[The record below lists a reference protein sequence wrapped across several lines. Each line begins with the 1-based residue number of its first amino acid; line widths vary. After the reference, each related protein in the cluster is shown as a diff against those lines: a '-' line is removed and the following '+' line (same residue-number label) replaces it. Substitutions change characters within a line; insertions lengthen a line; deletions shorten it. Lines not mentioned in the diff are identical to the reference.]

1 MSERPRLGRP
11 RSVLLAQLIA
21 NLSPA
26 GDHASLPAAPGSPAD
41 RRGSSQPII
50 LDELR
55 RVILAGGAPPGTP
68 IPVGEIAEL
77 FGVSAIPVRE
87 SLKTLIGENLV
98 AHRPNAGYTVA
109 QLTRP
114 ELAEIY
120 LVRGVLESA
129 ALRAA
134 VEVAGPDDIERA
146 AGAHLALQ
154 RVLRDWDPRAYHR
167 ESRRF
172 HFALLTPCRM
182 HRLLNMFESAWNVT
196 EPFQPMR
203 YLPGPEREQL
213 HADHQEML
221 EAFTARDVTALLAAS
236 NRHHRRLESVIAA
249 LPGSAQDI

>member
-1 MSERPRLGRP
+1 MNERPGPPRP

-21 NLSPA
+21 
-26 GDHASLPAAPGSPAD
+26 D
-41 RRGSSQPII
+41 RSGNSQQVI

-68 IPVGEIAEL
+68 IPVGEVADL

-98 AHRPNAGYTVA
+98 THRPNAGYRVA
-109 QLTRP
+109 QLTRQ
-114 ELAEIY
+114 ELVEIY

-134 VEVAGPDDIERA
+134 VEVAGPEDVERA
-146 AGAHLALQ
+146 TEAHLALE
-154 RVLRDWDPRAYHR
+154 RVLQDWDPRAYHR

-172 HFALLTPCRM
+172 HFALITPCRM

-203 YLPGPEREQL
+203 YLPGPERHRL

-221 EAFTARDVTALLAAS
+221 DAFTARDAEALLAS
-236 NRHHRRLESVIAA
+236 SSRHHQRLESVIAA
-249 LPGSAQDI
+249 LPVPAQDI

>member
-1 MSERPRLGRP
+1 VTGRP

-21 NLSPA
+21 
-26 GDHASLPAAPGSPAD
+26 D
-41 RRGSSQPII
+41 RTSTSQQAI
-50 LDELR
+50 LNELR
-55 RVILAGGAPPGTP
+55 RVILAGGAPPGTS
-68 IPVGEIAEL
+68 IPVGEVADL

-98 AHRPNAGYTVA
+98 AHRPNAGYVVA
-109 QLTRP
+109 QLTRQ

-134 VEVAGPDDIERA
+134 VEVAGPEDVERA
-146 AGAHLALQ
+146 TDAQSALE
-154 RVLRDWDPRAYHR
+154 RVLRNWDPQAYHR

-172 HFALLTPCRM
+172 HLALITPCRM
-182 HRLLNMFESAWNVT
+182 HRLLHMFESAWNVT

-203 YLPGPEREQL
+203 YVPGPERDQL

-221 EAFTARDVTALLAAS
+221 DAFTARDTAALLAS
-236 NRHHRRLESVIAA
+236 SGRHHQRLESVIAA
-249 LPGSAQDI
+249 LPEQPFAG

>member
-1 MSERPRLGRP
+1 MQPPGR
-11 RSVLLAQLIA
+11 RSILLSQLITDRA
-21 NLSPA
+21 
-26 GDHASLPAAPGSPAD
+26 GSPQQA
-41 RRGSSQPII
+41 I

-55 RVILAGGAPPGTP
+55 RVILDGGAPPGTP
-68 IPVGEIAEL
+68 IPVGEVAEL

-98 AHRPNAGYTVA
+98 AHRPNAGYVVA
-109 QLTRP
+109 QLTRQ

-134 VEVAGPDDIERA
+134 CEVAGPDDVAQARE
-146 AGAHLALQ
+146 AHLALEK
-154 RVLRDWDPRAYHR
+154 VLLDWDPRAYHR

-172 HFALLTPCRM
+172 HVALIAPCRM
-182 HRLLNMFESAWNVT
+182 QRLLRMFESAWNVT

-203 YLPGPEREQL
+203 YVPGPERDQL

-221 EAFTARDVTALLAAS
+221 DAFTARDTEALLAS
-236 NRHHRRLESVIAA
+236 SGRHHQRLESVIAT
-249 LPGSAQDI
+249 LPDHAGLITDPGPAAP

>member
-1 MSERPRLGRP
+1 MQPPGR
-11 RSVLLAQLIA
+11 RSILLSQLITDRA
-21 NLSPA
+21 
-26 GDHASLPAAPGSPAD
+26 GSPQQA
-41 RRGSSQPII
+41 I

-55 RVILAGGAPPGTP
+55 RVILDGGAPPGTP
-68 IPVGEIAEL
+68 IPVGEVAEL

-98 AHRPNAGYTVA
+98 AHRPNAGYVVA
-109 QLTRP
+109 QLTRQ

-134 VEVAGPDDIERA
+134 SEVAGPDDVARA
-146 AGAHLALQ
+146 REAHLALEK
-154 RVLRDWDPRAYHR
+154 VLLDWDPRAYHR

-172 HFALLTPCRM
+172 HVALIAPCRRQ
-182 HRLLNMFESAWNVT
+182 RLLRMFESAWNVT

-203 YLPGPEREQL
+203 YVPGPERDQL

-221 EAFTARDVTALLAAS
+221 DAFTARDTEALLAS
-236 NRHHRRLESVIAA
+236 SGRHHQRLESVIAT
-249 LPGSAQDI
+249 LPDHAGLITDPGPAAP

>member
-1 MSERPRLGRP
+1 VNEPPRTGRP

-21 NLSPA
+21 DRGVDGAQP
-26 GDHASLPAAPGSPAD
+26 D
-41 RRGSSQPII
+41 RRGNSQQAI

-68 IPVGEIAEL
+68 IPVGEIANL

-98 AHRPNAGYTVA
+98 THRPNAGYRVA
-109 QLTRP
+109 QLTRQ

-134 VEVAGPDDIERA
+134 VEVAGEQDFERA
-146 AGAHLALQ
+146 TEAHLALE
-154 RVLRDWDPRAYHR
+154 RVLLDWDPRAYHR

-172 HFALLTPCRM
+172 HLALIAPCRM

-203 YLPGPEREQL
+203 YLPGPERGQL

-221 EAFTARDVTALLAAS
+221 DAFVGRDAAALLASAS
-236 NRHHRRLESVIAA
+236 RHHQRLESVIAD
-249 LPGSAQDI
+249 LPVSPQDI

>member
-1 MSERPRLGRP
+1 VSERPGRP
-11 RSVLLAQLIA
+11 KSVLLAQLIT
-21 NLSPA
+21 
-26 GDHASLPAAPGSPAD
+26 D
-41 RRGSSQPII
+41 RSGSSQAVI

-55 RVILAGGAPPGTP
+55 RVILAGEAPPGTP
-68 IPVGEIAEL
+68 IPVGEVADL

-98 AHRPNAGYTVA
+98 THRPNAGYVVA

-114 ELAEIY
+114 ELTEIY

-146 AGAHLALQ
+146 REAHLALE
-154 RVLRDWDPRAYHR
+154 RVLRNWDQRAYHR

-172 HFALLTPCRM
+172 HLALITPCRM
-182 HRLLNMFESAWNVT
+182 HRLLHMFESAWNVT

-203 YLPGPEREQL
+203 YVPGPERDQL

-221 EAFTARDVTALLAAS
+221 AAFTARDAVALLAAS
-236 NRHHRRLESVIAA
+236 GRHHQRLEAVIAA
-249 LPGSAQDI
+249 LPADAGLIADRD

>member
-1 MSERPRLGRP
+1 MNERPRTGRP

-21 NLSPA
+21 DRAVDGAQP
-26 GDHASLPAAPGSPAD
+26 D
-41 RRGSSQPII
+41 RRGNSQQVI

-68 IPVGEIAEL
+68 IPVGEIADL

-98 AHRPNAGYTVA
+98 AHRPNAGYQVA
-109 QLTRP
+109 QLTRQ

-120 LVRGVLESA
+120 LVRGVLEAA

-134 VEVAGPDDIERA
+134 VEVAEQPDFERA
-146 AGAHLALQ
+146 TEAHLALE

-172 HFALLTPCRM
+172 HLALISPCRM

-203 YLPGPEREQL
+203 YLPGPERDQL

-221 EAFTARDVTALLAAS
+221 DAFVSRDATALLAAAG
-236 NRHHRRLESVIAA
+236 RHHQRLESVIAD
-249 LPGSAQDI
+249 LPVPPQDI